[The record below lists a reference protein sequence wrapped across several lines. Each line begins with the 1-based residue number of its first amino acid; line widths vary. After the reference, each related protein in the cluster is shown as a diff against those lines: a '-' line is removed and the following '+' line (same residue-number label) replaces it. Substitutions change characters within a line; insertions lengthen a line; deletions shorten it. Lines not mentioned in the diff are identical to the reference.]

1 MLAALVIVALIVGA
15 SAVVFAQLAGRHGN
29 PPTKGSG
36 GTATNGPTGQ
46 WTAVLKGYAISSLA
60 ASPANPNTLYACA
73 LRQSSG
79 NSGTGAN
86 YTILRSSDGGTHWQD
101 MGNAFGL
108 GTSCDLAVNPANSD
122 DLYVAGN
129 TAVQPTAS
137 NAASYMLWHS
147 SDGGQSWTAI
157 LPSLSAPSLQTTAA
171 WQVEQISIEGGR
183 LYGLQAFPAPSGV
196 AQPRTV
202 QAQTRLVMSVDGGHV
217 WTVVDSH
224 FIGTNQSARGYAVDP
239 TNTQTIYDLVGT
251 SYVPYQPGTQPSDTH
266 AQPAFS
272 YTVDLYKT
280 SDGGAS
286 WRLLLGHLPF
296 ATQVQLASAN
306 PHILYLGG
314 SVGPL
319 PYVAKTE
326 PSYPVPAYGFFQLRV
341 STDGGATWKMASA
354 STQALLIKGWFVS
367 PDGRAFLAV
376 AQDGVVPYGSLTAVS
391 GTAVPT
397 GQQSSASAAYAAQ
410 SLQALAPATTPP
422 PAYPLIKSYDPAAG
436 KWSDVTIAPA
446 QGVLIA
452 LTPAASNGATLWL
465 MASDTVTNVLYRYV
479 L

>member
-1 MLAALVIVALIVGA
+1 MLAALLIVALIVGA

-29 PPTKGSG
+29 PPTRGSG
-36 GTATNGPTGQ
+36 GTATTVPRGQ
-46 WTAVLKGYAISSLA
+46 WTAVLTGYAISRLS
-60 ASPANPNTLYACA
+60 ASPADPNTLYACA

-79 NSGTGAN
+79 TGAN
-86 YTILRSSDGGTHWQD
+86 YTILRSSDSGTHWQD

-157 LPSLSAPSLQTTAA
+157 LPSLSAPSLHTTTM

-196 AQPRTV
+196 AWPRTI

-224 FIGTNQSARGYAVDP
+224 FVGAKQSARGYAVDP
-239 TNTQTIYDLVGT
+239 TNTQTIYDLVDT

-280 SDGGAS
+280 TDGGAS
-286 WRLLLGHLPF
+286 WHLLLGHLPF
-296 ATQVQLASAN
+296 TTQLQLASAN
-306 PHILYLGG
+306 PRILYLGG

-341 STDGGATWKMASA
+341 SADGGATWKMASA
-354 STQALLIKGWFVS
+354 STQDLLIKGWFVS
-367 PDGRAFLAV
+367 PTGRAFLAV
-376 AQDGVVPYGSLTAVS
+376 AHDGVMPYGSPTAVS
-391 GTAVPT
+391 STAVPG
-397 GQQSSASAAYAAQ
+397 GQQSSASAWAAQ
-410 SLQALAPATTPP
+410 SMQALAPATTPP
-422 PAYPLIKSYDPAAG
+422 PAYPLIKNYDPATDT
-436 KWSDVTIAPA
+436 WSNVTTAPA
-446 QGVLIA
+446 SGVLIA
-452 LTPAASNGATLWL
+452 LTPAASNGTTLWL
-465 MASDTVTNVLYRYV
+465 MASDNVTNVLYRYV
-479 L
+479 V